1 MIYIFTPTYCCCYVV
16 ACYCLDYRTMKKMV
30 TGLMMMTITMTTFLA
45 TFPLVSSEH
54 RQNKHNHNRCKRNCN
69 SWNDTYIPSTYKKA
83 DNVIFGLPSIRR
95 VVYIS
100 RGGGGGGVS
109 SQLVKNKT
117 QNTNKIKSVNDS
129 KNKIIQKRNAS
140 IEDDPGLLI
149 LIRVLYFTY
158 YASLGSLLP
167 YLPVYYHSL
176 GHGGQ
181 IIGMLGA
188 IKPFTTF
195 LVGPGW
201 GIISD
206 QFGCPFKVLYFTFLV
221 SLVGQLFVAWRHD
234 HFWIMSMVFITA
246 FFNAPVKSLL
256 DSLVMSNIKN
266 SKLYGRLRLYG
277 QLGFGVGSSAVGL
290 ILSKSQQA
298 QQHRQALG
306 GSTLPSTTAIIGGS
320 GSTIEKLDQIW
331 QTITGYKLL
340 FFTHALLSV
349 PTFFCM
355 RSFDRWTKKE
365 NVLSPKNINQ
375 RQQRVVKQ
383 SRKGLSGQNKPTVL
397 DGIRIL
403 SKNNDALLF
412 FFLVLV
418 VGILFI
424 NRIDDCKVINN
435 KRWCVMHSH
444 MIMVNPL
451 VFLSSLYLSLSI
463 TRSVFR
469 VVLLK
474 TLPMSEYE
482 KLEVA
487 EKKWVLVD

>member
-1 MIYIFTPTYCCCYVV
+1 
-16 ACYCLDYRTMKKMV
+16 
-30 TGLMMMTITMTTFLA
+30 
-45 TFPLVSSEH
+45 
-54 RQNKHNHNRCKRNCN
+54 
-69 SWNDTYIPSTYKKA
+69 
-83 DNVIFGLPSIRR
+83 
-95 VVYIS
+95 
-100 RGGGGGGVS
+100 
-109 SQLVKNKT
+109 
-117 QNTNKIKSVNDS
+117 
-129 KNKIIQKRNAS
+129 
-140 IEDDPGLLI
+140 
-149 LIRVLYFTY
+149 
-158 YASLGSLLP
+158 
-167 YLPVYYHSL
+167 
-176 GHGGQ
+176 
-181 IIGMLGA
+181 
-188 IKPFTTF
+188 
-195 LVGPGW
+195 
-201 GIISD
+201 
-206 QFGCPFKVLYFTFLV
+206 
-221 SLVGQLFVAWRHD
+221 
-234 HFWIMSMVFITA
+234 
-246 FFNAPVKSLL
+246 
-256 DSLVMSNIKN
+256 
-266 SKLYGRLRLYG
+266 
-277 QLGFGVGSSAVGL
+277 
-290 ILSKSQQA
+290 
-298 QQHRQALG
+298 
-306 GSTLPSTTAIIGGS
+306 
-320 GSTIEKLDQIW
+320 
-331 QTITGYKLL
+331 
-340 FFTHALLSV
+340 
-349 PTFFCM
+349 M

-451 VFLSSLYLSLSI
+451 VFLSSLYLSFSI